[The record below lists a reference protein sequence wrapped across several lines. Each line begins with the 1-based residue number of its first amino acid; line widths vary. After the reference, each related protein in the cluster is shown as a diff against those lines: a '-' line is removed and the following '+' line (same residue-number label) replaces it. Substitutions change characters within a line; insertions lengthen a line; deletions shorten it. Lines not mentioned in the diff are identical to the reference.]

1 MAEKVIFN
9 AIDPVFLERIVPLM
23 PDKIDHNSE
32 VFGLHKYFFGFE
44 SLFESWSSKDF
55 FEKWKILI
63 TETGVQYW
71 A

>member
-1 MAEKVIFN
+1 MHDLYQQYGVNKYGIAQFMAEKVIFN

-44 SLFESWSSKDF
+44 SLFES
-55 FEKWKILI
+55 
-63 TETGVQYW
+63 
-71 A
+71 